1 MDGGVL
7 ALDRAHDRR
16 ATANAPAVPGEV
28 GDSAEGRGSRGAGG
42 RERVEAPRAQAGNEG
57 RAGRGDGDGEGGG
70 HGRCGRDD
78 RMRVPEAEKSV
89 FVRDSIT
96 THREI
101 QIINHV
107 LRCIIISTGKLP
119 YWKGTKLVVH
129 KKGIKRPG
137 GV

>member
-89 FVRDSIT
+89 FVVM
-96 THREI
+96 REEDGGMDGELGKGSWGQFFRWASCGGRARFGWARLEI
-101 QIINHV
+101 GRAHV
-107 LRCIIISTGKLP
+107 
-119 YWKGTKLVVH
+119 
-129 KKGIKRPG
+129 
-137 GV
+137 